1 MKANP
6 IKSSNFHHTS
16 FMLDAPQNYVQ
27 LWSATPISPWLLNLV
42 FSSKSINN
50 TLYLCWYDS
59 CTRRYIYQHIFQPPV
74 IKHTAALYWP
84 MQLMLGYL
92 MITISQWSYLIAV
105 IISSSNPYKTT
116 NLDMFYHGILGIFWM
131 SKYFFENFWGNYIFI
146 FTTFQNSKFQTFSL
160 AIIDW
165 PNPIF
170 IRNKQI
176 KSFLKYLSCIYIEN
190 QSTKMF
196 LLRYQLQ
203 VCTYN

>member
-1 MKANP
+1 M
-6 IKSSNFHHTS
+6 
-16 FMLDAPQNYVQ
+16 
-27 LWSATPISPWLLNLV
+27 
-42 FSSKSINN
+42 
-50 TLYLCWYDS
+50 
-59 CTRRYIYQHIFQPPV
+59 

-190 QSTKMF
+190 QSTKIF
-196 LLRYQLQ
+196 FYCDISYRYVLIIKTFKYILN
-203 VCTYN
+203 VDLFSNDDFSSIE

>member
-1 MKANP
+1 
-6 IKSSNFHHTS
+6 
-16 FMLDAPQNYVQ
+16 MLDAPQNYVQ

-105 IISSSNPYKTT
+105 IISPQTHTRQHTYRHVLSWNIRYFLNVQVFFQK
-116 NLDMFYHGILGIFWM
+116 ILGKLHWQI
-131 SKYFFENFWGNYIFI
+131 
-146 FTTFQNSKFQTFSL
+146 TFSYL
-160 AIIDW
+160 RHFRILNFRHFLYQVLIDSIIFLFE
-165 PNPIF
+165 I
-170 IRNKQI
+170 NK
-176 KSFLKYLSCIYIEN
+176 
-190 QSTKMF
+190 
-196 LLRYQLQ
+196 
-203 VCTYN
+203 